1 MFCIL
6 CNKHGAQNELNKSK
20 TYSSKKVMRF
30 HKLAQEEH
38 VASKQDHAAI
48 TGEMFPQV
56 SHFHQE
62 YGNQVNSRDKV

>member
-1 MFCIL
+1 
-6 CNKHGAQNELNKSK
+6 
-20 TYSSKKVMRF
+20 MRF

-62 YGNQVNSRDKV
+62 YGNQVNSRDKVSSKVFQACYFLARQTGS